1 MPVPPRIETPPI
13 TEAVM
18 MVSSRFGGTVD
29 WMILSWVAKSMV
41 AMPAKAPWIM
51 KTCTVRHS
59 TGMPAARAASAL
71 PPMA

>member
-18 MVSSRFGGTVD
+18 MVSSRLGGTVD

-41 AMPAKAPWIM
+41 AIPAKAPWIM
-51 KTCTVRHS
+51 KTCTVRRS
-59 TGMPAARAASAL
+59 IGMPAARAASGL

>member
-1 MPVPPRIETPPI
+1 
-13 TEAVM
+13 
-18 MVSSRFGGTVD
+18 
-29 WMILSWVAKSMV
+29 MILSWVAKSMV